1 MNITEIHSGVLWI
14 VLGGGFGSEI
24 LIYWLVWYLHR
35 KGWVLIKSAYSLDW
49 ECADYIL
56 DCCELAS
63 VIIKTNGLTLDLS
76 LGQPILC
83 IASNKLRHSQ

>member
-1 MNITEIHSGVLWI
+1 MGI
-14 VLGGGFGSEI
+14 
-24 LIYWLVWYLHR
+24 
-35 KGWVLIKSAYSLDW
+35 KKSAYSLDW

-63 VIIKTNGLTLDLS
+63 VIIKTTGLALDLS
-76 LGQPILC
+76 LGQTILY

>member
-1 MNITEIHSGVLWI
+1 MGI
-14 VLGGGFGSEI
+14 
-24 LIYWLVWYLHR
+24 
-35 KGWVLIKSAYSLDW
+35 KKSACSLDW

-76 LGQPILC
+76 LGRTILC
-83 IASNKLRHSQ
+83 IASNKLRRS